1 MRIAIVINTSWN
13 IYNFRMGLIKK
24 LMEQGHE
31 IHAIAPK
38 DPFSEKIVEA
48 GCVYH
53 KVTMDSRGANPI
65 KDSALIVELLMI
77 YKRIKPDVI
86 LHFTIKPNIYGSIAA
101 AVLGVPV
108 VNNICGLGTVF
119 LKKNIVSRIAGALY
133 KVAFRTPQ
141 KVYFQNPYDKDL
153 FIEKKLIRKEITDI
167 VPGSGI
173 NLNHFKPMPF
183 SRNDKFTFLMISRL
197 IYDKGVTE
205 YIEAMRILRAEG
217 IDARFQLLGAID
229 EEHQRGIKA
238 KLINGWIEEGIVEY
252 LGTTD
257 DVRTFISNAD
267 CIVLPSYREGTPRTL
282 LEAASSA
289 KPIITTDVP
298 GCNNVVENE
307 FNGLLCKMKDADD
320 LALKM
325 KMMMAKDN
333 SSIELLGLNGRKK
346 VEKEFN
352 EDLVIKSYLDTV
364 NQFMPLRP
372 AV

>member
-1 MRIAIVINTSWN
+1 
-13 IYNFRMGLIKK
+13 
-24 LMEQGHE
+24 MEQGHE
-31 IHAIAPK
+31 IHAIAHK
-38 DPFSEKIVEA
+38 DPFSEKIIDA
-48 GCVYH
+48 GCTYH

-65 KDSALIVELLMI
+65 KDSALIVELLLI
-77 YKRIKPDVI
+77 YRKIKPDVI

-101 AVLGVPV
+101 AFLGIPV

-119 LKKNIVSRIAGALY
+119 LKKNLVSRIAGALY
-133 KVAFRTPQ
+133 KVAFRTPR
-141 KVYFQNPYDKDL
+141 KVYFQNAYDKDL
-153 FIEKKLIRKEITDI
+153 FIKRKLIRREITDI

-173 NLNHFKPMPF
+173 NLDHFKPMPF
-183 SRNDKFTFLMISRL
+183 TRNEKFTFLMISRL

-205 YIEAMRILRAEG
+205 YIKAIQILREAG
-217 IDARFQLLGAID
+217 INARFQLLGAID

-238 KLINGWIEEGIVEY
+238 KLINGWIDEGIVEY
-252 LGTTD
+252 LGTTE
-257 DVRTFISNAD
+257 DVRTFIAGAD

-289 KPIITTDVP
+289 KPIIATDVP

-307 FNGLLCKMKDADD
+307 FNGLLCKMKDAED
-320 LALKM
+320 LACKM
-325 KMMMAKDN
+325 KIMMAKEN
-333 SSIELLGLNGRKK
+333 SHIELFGINGRKK

-352 EDLVIKSYLDTV
+352 EDLVINSYIDTV